1 MSSSTLVPGAAAPSQ
16 GFDASASASSAPQ
29 YGSVYVGDLNP
40 DILEKDL
47 LEIFKSCGNIR
58 SVRIPRDITTGNS
71 LCYGYVNFDTLE
83 AANKAVTE
91 FNGIRIRGKKPC
103 RVMHQEHDSS
113 KRNSVEG
120 KIFVKG
126 LKHEVDTRALQ
137 GYMSQFG
144 DIYSC
149 VVKTDPE
156 GNSLGYGFCQF
167 QNDADAKKALESA
180 DASKPALGPDSC
192 IVKFLPPSERASSRD
207 RFTNVYVKGFD
218 RDAKE
223 DVVKGLFAD
232 CGEITSWFFAREGDS
247 VEEDPQNARLKG
259 FCFANFKNHE
269 DAVKVIEKFGE
280 NKKIAWV
287 DGVPQSDEETAKIIA
302 ENPSGYPKGVFVGTL
317 VVCRAMSKEERK
329 KLLEKDHPKTFP
341 GVEQGRCIYI
351 KGISPEMNEDD
362 LVEAFKKFGELETIV
377 AGEKEKPNVHIPRNK
392 ENGGSVRG
400 FAYVTFKSEESCR
413 KACDAGDVVVK
424 DKRLMIYLA
433 QSKNRRMAAG
443 MQIPFPQG
451 QFGMPLMSFPFMFTP
466 RGFPFMF
473 APSSAM
479 MGSAGSSMM
488 GPRNGN
494 GNFVGTKGLY
504 QGFPYDQKPS
514 HSNGMSRG
522 GSRNRSNGGNGGNRN
537 GRSKPSGRGNQNY
550 PKSHKAAVEASRKA
564 EEVTSMP
571 AVVPE
576 PAPVAAPAEPEPQ
589 EVAESPVDDI
599 KQRLGERIYERVME
613 MFEDDE
619 PRWGKLTGMLIES
632 INTDELQNIVED
644 EEKLKA
650 KILEANRFYEEH
662 VSRAAAESAQQ

>member
-1 MSSSTLVPGAAAPSQ
+1 MSSSTLVPGAGAPSQ

-91 FNGIRIRGKKPC
+91 FNGIRVKGIRPC

-126 LKHEVDTRALQ
+126 LKPEVDTRALQ

-167 QNDADAKKALESA
+167 QNDADAKKALDSA
-180 DASKPALGPDSC
+180 DASKPTLGPQSC
-192 IVKFLPPSERASSRD
+192 IVKFLPPSERPSSRD

-223 DVVKGLFAD
+223 EVIKALFTD

-259 FCFANFKNHE
+259 FCFANFRNHE

-317 VVCRAMSKEERK
+317 VVCRAMSKDERK

-351 KGISPEMNEDD
+351 KGVSPEMNEDD
-362 LVEAFKKFGELETIV
+362 LIEAFKKFGELETIV

-424 DKRLMIYLA
+424 GKRLMVYLA
-433 QSKNRRMAAG
+433 QSRNKRMMAG
-443 MQIPFPQG
+443 MQMPFTQG
-451 QFGMPLMSFPFMFTP
+451 QMGMPFM
-466 RGFPFMF
+466 GFPFMIPARF
-473 APSSAM
+473 SYGMFPPSSAV
-479 MGSAGSSMM
+479 MGF
-488 GPRNGN
+488 NG
-494 GNFVGTKGLY
+494 GNMVGTQALHRGY
-504 QGFPYDQKPS
+504 PYDQKQG
-514 HSNGMSRG
+514 HSNGM
-522 GSRNRSNGGNGGNRN
+522 NRGGNRN
-537 GRSKPSGRGNQNY
+537 RNNNGNRNNNNGRGRDKPSGRPSQSY
-550 PKSHKAAVEASRKA
+550 SKSHKTAAAEASRKA

-571 AVVPE
+571 AVPE

-599 KQRLGERIYERVME
+599 KQRLGERIYERVMD

-632 INTDELQNIVED
+632 ISTDELQNIVED
-644 EEKLKA
+644 EERLKA

-662 VSRAAAESAQQ
+662 VSRAAAEPAQQ